1 MSNLARGIFFSILTV
16 IFGVLTS
23 MLVKE
28 LAQDLS
34 IIRILIFRFWF
45 ALPILLLS
53 AFLIHKNKLF
63 IVLRSVQLQLLY

>member
-34 IIRILIFRFWF
+34 II
-45 ALPILLLS
+45 
-53 AFLIHKNKLF
+53 
-63 IVLRSVQLQLLY
+63 